1 MTVYRCSYV
10 IIATMTTAYDSI
22 LEYSNTKQF
31 GEFRRVLVGNRGSI
45 ASGNL
50 ASGLTL
56 VYDKNTPDNQTLF
69 EQDDKA
75 KEPIG
80 LWQKLG
86 GRNQPGLI
94 FDKNGYDEV
103 IRQVEARGELSIGNL
118 ISKLRFNTDKDDSA
132 WNDLSDAIKKRLI
145 SRNLDKLKKETDAQ
159 YRTTG
164 DRMHY
169 LTIGLVEVVDYQDK
183 PANYPLFLFSCP
195 ELDLNKFSANI
206 DQTGFINF
214 WLDKNIFGNEIGR
227 KRTNNFE
234 ITLDSDFANQVNT
247 ISEYMNGVNLTSK
260 YKSVKINPQYMAF
273 QIVTGF
279 EAEYV
284 DPAWVKMLDSKDY
297 E

>member
-1 MTVYRCSYV
+1 M
-10 IIATMTTAYDSI
+10 ATAYDSI

-50 ASGLTL
+50 ASGLSL
-56 VYDKNTPDNQTLF
+56 VYDKNTPDTQTLF
-69 EQDDKA
+69 ELNDKA

-80 LWQKLG
+80 VWQKLG

-94 FDKNGYDEV
+94 FDKNGYDEAA
-103 IRQVEARGELSIGNL
+103 RQVEARGELSLTNL
-118 ISKLRFNTDKDDSA
+118 INRLRFTTEKD
-132 WNDLSDAIKKRLI
+132 SDAWDKLSEAVKRRLI
-145 SRNLDKLKKETDAQ
+145 SRNLDKLKKETDTQ

-183 PANYPLFLFSCP
+183 VANYPLFLFSCP
-195 ELDLNKFSANI
+195 ELDLNKFNATVE
-206 DQTGFINF
+206 QTGFINF
-214 WLDKNIFGNEIGR
+214 WLDKNFFGNEIGR
-227 KRTNNFE
+227 KRSNNFE
-234 ITLDSDFANQVNT
+234 VTLDADFANQVNT
-247 ISEYMNGVNLTSK
+247 ISEYMNGVNLTAK

-284 DPAWVKMLDSKDY
+284 DPAWGKMLDSKDY
-297 E
+297 ES

>member
-1 MTVYRCSYV
+1 M
-10 IIATMTTAYDSI
+10 ATAYDSI

-50 ASGLTL
+50 ASGLSL
-56 VYDKNTPDNQTLF
+56 VFDKNIPDNQALF
-69 EQDDKA
+69 EIDDKA

-80 LWQKLG
+80 VWQKLG

-103 IRQVEARGELSIGNL
+103 VRQVEARGEISLTNL
-118 ISKLRFNTDKDDSA
+118 ISKLRFNTEKDNDTWDK
-132 WNDLSDAIKKRLI
+132 LSDTIKRRLI
-145 SRNLDKLKKETDAQ
+145 SRNLDKLKKETDTQ

-169 LTIGLVEVVDYQDK
+169 LTIGLVEVIDNQDRI
-183 PANYPLFLFSCP
+183 ANYPLFLFSCP
-195 ELDLNKFSANI
+195 ELDLNKFKATV

-214 WLDKNIFGNEIGR
+214 WLDKNFFGNEIGR
-227 KRTNNFE
+227 MRSNKFE
-234 ITLDSDFANQVNT
+234 ITLDADFANQVNT
-247 ISEYMNGVNLTSK
+247 ISEYMNGVNLAAQ

-284 DPAWVKMLDSKDY
+284 DPAWIKMLDSKDY
-297 E
+297 ES

>member
-1 MTVYRCSYV
+1 M
-10 IIATMTTAYDSI
+10 ATAYDSI

-50 ASGLTL
+50 ASGLSL
-56 VYDKNTPDNQTLF
+56 VFDKNTPDNQTLF
-69 EQDDKA
+69 EVDDKA

-80 LWQKLG
+80 VWQRLG
-86 GRNQPGLI
+86 GRNQPGLPGLI

-103 IRQVEARGELSIGNL
+103 VRQVEARGELSLANL
-118 ISKLRFNTDKDDSA
+118 INKLRFTTEKDTDA
-132 WNDLSDAIKKRLI
+132 WDKLPDATKRRLI

-169 LTIGLVEVVDYQDK
+169 LTIGLVEVVDYQEK
-183 PANYPLFLFSCP
+183 TANYPLFLFSCP
-195 ELDLNKFSANI
+195 DLDLNKFNATV

-214 WLDKNIFGNEIGR
+214 WLDKNFFGNEIGR
-227 KRTNNFE
+227 KRSNNFE
-234 ITLDSDFANQVNT
+234 ITLDADFANQVNT
-247 ISEYMNGVNLTSK
+247 VSEYMNSVNLNAK
-260 YKSVKINPQYMAF
+260 FKSVKVNPQYMAF

-284 DPAWVKMLDSKDY
+284 DPAWEKMLDSKDY
-297 E
+297 ES

>member
-1 MTVYRCSYV
+1 
-10 IIATMTTAYDSI
+10 MTTAYDSI

-50 ASGLTL
+50 ASGLSL
-56 VYDKNTPDNQTLF
+56 VFDKNTPENQALF
-69 EQDDKA
+69 EIDDKV

-80 LWQKLG
+80 VWQRLG

-103 IRQVEARGELSIGNL
+103 VRQVEARGEISLTNL
-118 ISKLRFNTDKDDSA
+118 ISKLRFNTEKDNDIWDKLPDTV
-132 WNDLSDAIKKRLI
+132 KRRLI
-145 SRNLDKLKKETDAQ
+145 SRNLDKLKKETDTQ

-169 LTIGLVEVVDYQDK
+169 LTIGLVEVIDNQDRV
-183 PANYPLFLFSCP
+183 ANYPLFLFSCP
-195 ELDLNKFSANI
+195 ELDLNKFRATV

-214 WLDKNIFGNEIGR
+214 WLDKNFFSNEIGR
-227 KRTNNFE
+227 MRSNDFE
-234 ITLDSDFANQVNT
+234 ITLDADFANQVNT
-247 ISEYMNGVNLTSK
+247 ISEYMNGVNLAAQ

-284 DPAWVKMLDSKDY
+284 DPAWIKMLDSKEY
-297 E
+297 ES

>member
-1 MTVYRCSYV
+1 M
-10 IIATMTTAYDSI
+10 ATAYDSI

-50 ASGLTL
+50 VNGLSL
-56 VYDKNTPDNQTLF
+56 VFDKNSPENQSLF
-69 EQDDKA
+69 EIDDKV

-80 LWQKLG
+80 VWQRLG

-103 IRQVEARGELSIGNL
+103 VRQVEARGEISLTNL
-118 ISKLRFNTDKDDSA
+118 MSKLRFNTEKD
-132 WNDLSDAIKKRLI
+132 NDTWDRLSDTVKRRLI

-169 LTIGLVEVVDYQDK
+169 LTIGLVEVIDNQDRI
-183 PANYPLFLFSCP
+183 ANYPLFLFSCP
-195 ELDLNKFSANI
+195 ELDLNKFRATV

-214 WLDKNIFGNEIGR
+214 WLDKNFFGNEIGR
-227 KRTNNFE
+227 MRSNNFE
-234 ITLDSDFANQVNT
+234 ITLDADFANQVNT
-247 ISEYMNGVNLTSK
+247 ISEYMNGVNLAAR

-284 DPAWVKMLDSKDY
+284 DPAWIKMLDSKEY
-297 E
+297 ES

>member
-1 MTVYRCSYV
+1 
-10 IIATMTTAYDSI
+10 MTTAYDSI

-50 ASGLTL
+50 VDGLSL
-56 VYDKNTPDNQTLF
+56 VFDRNTPDNQTLF
-69 EQDDKA
+69 EVDDKP

-80 LWQKLG
+80 VWQKLG

-103 IRQVEARGELSIGNL
+103 VRQVEARGEISLTNL
-118 ISKLRFNTDKDDSA
+118 MGKLRFKTEKDTAIWDK
-132 WNDLSDAIKKRLI
+132 LSDASKRRLI
-145 SRNLDKLKKETDAQ
+145 SRNLDKLKKETDTQ

-169 LTIGLVEVVDYQDK
+169 LTIGSVEVTDNQDK
-183 PANYPLFLFSCP
+183 VFNYPLFLFSCP
-195 ELDLNKFSANI
+195 ELDLNKFNASV

-214 WLDKNIFGNEIGR
+214 WLDKNFFGNEIAR
-227 KRTNNFE
+227 MRSDNFE
-234 ITLDSDFANQVNT
+234 IVLDADFANQVNT
-247 ISEYMNGVNLTSK
+247 ISEYMNGVNLTAK

-284 DPAWVKMLDSKDY
+284 DPAWKKMLGDKEY
-297 E
+297 GL

>member
-1 MTVYRCSYV
+1 M
-10 IIATMTTAYDSI
+10 ATAYDSI

-50 ASGLTL
+50 ASGLSL
-56 VYDKNTPDNQTLF
+56 VFDKNIPDNQALF
-69 EQDDKA
+69 EIDDKA

-80 LWQKLG
+80 VWQKLG

-103 IRQVEARGELSIGNL
+103 VRQVEARGEISLTNL
-118 ISKLRFNTDKDDSA
+118 ISKLRFNTEKDNDTWDK
-132 WNDLSDAIKKRLI
+132 LSDTIKRRLI
-145 SRNLDKLKKETDAQ
+145 SRNLDKLKKETDTQ

-169 LTIGLVEVVDYQDK
+169 LTIGLVEVIDNQDRI
-183 PANYPLFLFSCP
+183 ANYPLFLFSCP
-195 ELDLNKFSANI
+195 ELDLNKFRATV

-214 WLDKNIFGNEIGR
+214 WLDKNFFGNEIGR
-227 KRTNNFE
+227 MRSNNFE
-234 ITLDSDFANQVNT
+234 ITLDADFANQVNT
-247 ISEYMNGVNLTSK
+247 ISEYMNGVNLAAR

-284 DPAWVKMLDSKDY
+284 DPAWIKMLDSKEY
-297 E
+297 ES

>member
-1 MTVYRCSYV
+1 MN
-10 IIATMTTAYDSI
+10 TAYDSI

-50 ASGLTL
+50 ASGLSL
-56 VYDKNTPDNQTLF
+56 VFDKNNPDNQSLF
-69 EQDDKA
+69 EVDDKA

-80 LWQKLG
+80 VWQRLG

-103 IRQVEARGELSIGNL
+103 VRQIEARGELSLINL
-118 ISKLRFNTDKDDSA
+118 ISKLRFTTQNDSDTWDK
-132 WNDLSDAIKKRLI
+132 LSDTVKRRLI
-145 SRNLDKLKKETDAQ
+145 SRNLDKLKKETDTQ

-169 LTIGLVEVVDYQDK
+169 LTIGLVEVVDDQDK
-183 PANYPLFLFSCP
+183 VANYPLFLFSCP
-195 ELDLNKFSANI
+195 ELDLNKFNATVE
-206 DQTGFINF
+206 QTGFINF
-214 WLDKNIFGNEIGR
+214 WLDKNFFGNEIGR
-227 KRTNNFE
+227 KRSNNFE
-234 ITLDSDFANQVNT
+234 VTLDADFANQVNT
-247 ISEYMNGVNLTSK
+247 ISEYMNGVNLVAK

-284 DPAWVKMLDSKDY
+284 DPAWGKMLDSKDY
-297 E
+297 ES